1 MAVVNMQSFSKVLGR
16 DVVLSTKR
24 NRWLVSAVM
33 ILAVIAFVG
42 FAVIAPLTQALRES
56 QSAGSDPSPTSSPAS
71 RQTELQERA
80 KGYEQVLQREPDNQT
95 ALKGLIDTRIEIAN
109 SSGKPEDL
117 KGIIAPLE
125 KLAQLNP
132 DQTDYTVLLAQAR
145 LQTGD
150 REGAAQAYRGIL
162 AKKPGDLNALQG
174 IVELQISQQRPE
186 AAVGLL
192 QDTLQTADEVNKA
205 KSGSIDVASVRLLLA
220 RVYAE
225 QKRYGEAIAIYDEV
239 IKGDDQ
245 DYRPLLGK
253 AIILQTQGKKAEAEP
268 LFASATALAPDQY
281 KDQIKQIASGPSPV
295 PGAVSSPNAGG
306 AGSNEAVPIV
316 PSAPAASPK

>member
-1 MAVVNMQSFSKVLGR
+1 MQSFSKVLGR

-33 ILAVIAFVG
+33 VLAVIAFVG
-42 FAVIAPLTQALRES
+42 FAVIAPLTQALRDS
-56 QSAGSDPSPTSSPAS
+56 RSAADPSPTGTPVSA
-71 RQTELQERA
+71 QTELQARA

-109 SSGKPEDL
+109 SSRKPDDL
-117 KGIIAPLE
+117 KAIIAPLE

-132 DQTDYTVLLAQAR
+132 NQTDYTVLLAQAK

-150 REGAAQAYRGIL
+150 REGAAQAYRDIL

-174 IVELQISQQRPE
+174 IVELQVLQERPE

-192 QDTLQTADEVNKA
+192 QDTLQTADEVNKT
-205 KSGSIDVASVRLLLA
+205 KPGTIDVASVRLLLA

-225 QKRYGEAIAIYDEV
+225 QKRYEEAIAIYDEI
-239 IKGDDQ
+239 IKSDAK

-253 AIILQTQGKKAEAEP
+253 AMILQTQGKKAEAQP
-268 LFASATALAPDQY
+268 LFTTATDLAPAQY
-281 KDQIKQIASGPSPV
+281 KDQIKRLASGPSPV
-295 PGAVSSPNAGG
+295 PSATTSPNSN
-306 AGSNEAVPIV
+306 GSSNSEAPVA
-316 PSAPAASPK
+316 PSAPSSLPEPAASPK